1 MTDTGTN
8 TDKPAPGRVR
18 ASDVERE
25 EYAKVVRTAM
35 TEGRLN
41 LEEGEERLG
50 KVYSTTY
57 RDELGPLIADLPPST
72 MFNTPEFLAEAKH
85 RLRAH
90 TGRVVS
96 TAALLTGVWLL
107 VAILA
112 HPMFFWPVIP
122 IAIMTIG
129 LMRHR
134 RWYRWQQRGWSPWSG
149 RGWAAPPWQHSHQ
162 HHQGPPWQH
171 SHRHHQGPPWQH
183 THQAHGAGRG
193 PAWHAGPCGRA
204 R

>member
-1 MTDTGTN
+1 MTN
-8 TDKPAPGRVR
+8 TDNPAPGRVR

-50 KVYSTTY
+50 KVYATTY
-57 RDELGPLIADLPPST
+57 RDELGPLIADLPSST
-72 MFNTPEFLAEAKH
+72 MFNTPEFLSEAKH

-96 TAALLTGVWLL
+96 VAALLTGIWLF

-112 HPMFFWPVIP
+112 HPVFFWPIIP
-122 IAIMTIG
+122 IAIMSIG

-134 RWYRWQQRGWSPWSG
+134 RWYRWQQRG
-149 RGWAAPPWQHSHQ
+149 GWGSWGAPGFGAPPWAAHARG
-162 HHQGPPWQH
+162 GPGWHGGQA
-171 SHRHHQGPPWQH
+171 GPGW
-183 THQAHGAGRG
+183 HGAQAGPGRH
-193 PAWHAGPCGRA
+193 WEAGPCGRG